1 LDENQN
7 ILENLETKIEKK
19 EKADSYKAEIVCRN
33 VILLANLH
41 IFAVYG
47 ACIDI
52 IVKYAKWQTMVFAYV
67 IALLGWMRIQRGNI
81 IHRNWGHRSFKAKL
95 PLRLIL
101 AFLQTMTFKMI
112 FTNGV
117 VTIADIINFL
127 KPMQIPIS
135 QREASIFSRQEKTMP
150 TLGLMSKEMIIA
162 FLIIKDQKLFW
173 TDFK

>member
-67 IALLGWMRIQRGNI
+67 IALLGWMAIQRRNI
-81 IHRNWGHRSFKAKL
+81 VHRNWGHRSFKAKL
-95 PLRLIL
+95 PLRLIFD
-101 AFLQTMTFKMI
+101 FLQTMTFKMI

-135 QREASIFSRQEKTMP
+135 QREASIFSRQE
-150 TLGLMSKEMIIA
+150 MIIP